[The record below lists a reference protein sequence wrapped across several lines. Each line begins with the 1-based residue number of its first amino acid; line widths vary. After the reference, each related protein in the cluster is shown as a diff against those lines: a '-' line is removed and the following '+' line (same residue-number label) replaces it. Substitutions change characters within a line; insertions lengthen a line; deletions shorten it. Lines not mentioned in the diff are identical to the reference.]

1 MRNELTWIV
10 QHADYRNLS
19 KIGNK
24 NRKAKKEGLIR
35 ELNKTNENQGGG
47 KVDQAVPAH
56 RGERA
61 SGEEV
66 ELAPCRRPWGTF
78 GGELGRVRQPLVKI
92 LSTSLTLR
100 TTISSNCIIKVW
112 ARQGC
117 RQLLLARVGKKV
129 HYWRR
134 NIAPHVV
141 CLRFPKITVSSCTP
155 GYIATDLTK
164 DFLVKQGKTAKEAGM
179 KTPAE
184 VIPGQLMAI
193 CVKCC
198 SFVVKLDKSKY
209 LHRALAAQSS

>member
-1 MRNELTWIV
+1 ML
-10 QHADYRNLS
+10 LS
-19 KIGNK
+19 
-24 NRKAKKEGLIR
+24 A
-35 ELNKTNENQGGG
+35 
-47 KVDQAVPAH
+47 
-56 RGERA
+56 
-61 SGEEV
+61 
-66 ELAPCRRPWGTF
+66 
-78 GGELGRVRQPLVKI
+78 
-92 LSTSLTLR
+92 SLTLR
-100 TTISSNCIIKVW
+100 TTISSNGIKKVW

-117 RQLLLARVGKKV
+117 RQLLLPRVGKKV

-134 NIAPHVV
+134 SIAPHLHVV

-198 SFVVKLDKSKY
+198 
-209 LHRALAAQSS
+209 